1 MLQQTRVAAVIPYY
15 ESFLERF
22 PEVGDLASA
31 PEEEVLKAWAGLGY
45 YSRARNLQKAAQEVV
60 RLGEFPRDYDG
71 LRALPGIGDYTAAAV
86 ASIAFGR
93 PHAAVD
99 GNVRRVVMRLA
110 ASAEVDVAGEASKL
124 LSRRDPG
131 AFNQAMMELGATVC
145 VPRGADCPV
154 CPLKQNCNAFVSNR
168 IQDFPPQKLKPQIER
183 KRRTLVVI
191 TRGRRDGS
199 GREWLL
205 VPSPRVTGF
214 WELPEPF
221 PGTRLGRCIVTFRH
235 AITNSQYTFEVCEAK
250 LAKATAVPVGSAW
263 WSEEQLEK
271 IPLSTASKK
280 ALSGLAKQA

>member
-15 ESFLERF
+15 ERFLERF
-22 PEVGDLASA
+22 PGVADLASA

-60 RLGEFPRDYDG
+60 RLGTFPRDYDG
-71 LRALPGIGDYTAAAV
+71 LRALPGIGDYTASAV
-86 ASIAFGR
+86 ASIAFGH

-99 GNVRRVVMRLA
+99 GNVRSVVMRLA
-110 ASAEVDVAGEASKL
+110 ASAEVDVGEEAGNL

-131 AFNQAMMELGATVC
+131 SFNQAMMELGATVC
-145 VPRGADCPV
+145 TPRQPDCPA
-154 CPLKQNCNAFVSNR
+154 CPLKQNCNAFVSNT
-168 IQDFPPQKLKPQIER
+168 IQDFPPPKSKPQIEQ

-191 TRGRRDGS
+191 TRRRSDDS

-205 VPSPRVTGF
+205 VPSPRVAGF

-221 PGTRLGRCIVTFRH
+221 SGTRLGPTIATFRH

-250 LAKATAVPVGSAW
+250 LAKRIEMPAGSRW
-263 WSEEQLEK
+263 WGEEQLEQ

-280 ALSGLAKQA
+280 ALRGLTDQT